1 MQNLDNNNFIL
12 GELVNS
18 LKKHR
23 IIKKICLGIANGPSN
38 YSFKEYALKNNL
50 SYIFGD
56 EIDVL
61 SRLIKCAVH
70 TKGTDVLRITTE
82 NPFVYL
88 DNIENA
94 WKLHKKNNNDVTSTD
109 GGPLGTHFEIFK
121 LETLKISHKY
131 GSTKHRS
138 EHCDGYVMDN
148 MNKFKVQIIDLPK
161 KLLRSEFRLTVDNPE
176 DLILCR
182 KLYERF
188 KEFSPKIPLLKIIKF
203 LDQNPKIADIN
214 KQYLRKIRIW
224 KKN

>member
-1 MQNLDNNNFIL
+1 MRKLVAALACRNTGSRLFGKPMQNLDNNNFIL

-94 WKLHKKNNNDVTSTD
+94 WKLHKK
-109 GGPLGTHFEIFK
+109 
-121 LETLKISHKY
+121 
-131 GSTKHRS
+131 
-138 EHCDGYVMDN
+138 
-148 MNKFKVQIIDLPK
+148 IIMM
-161 KLLRSEFRLTVDNPE
+161 
-176 DLILCR
+176 
-182 KLYERF
+182 
-188 KEFSPKIPLLKIIKF
+188 
-203 LDQNPKIADIN
+203 
-214 KQYLRKIRIW
+214 
-224 KKN
+224 